1 MAVVAFN
8 YGLWAVRYPEL
19 SSYVPQPLAQA
30 FFNEAQL
37 YCDNTAT
44 SPIKDDSPGGV
55 RATFLNMITAH
66 IAALNA
72 PIGGQPA
79 SPLVGRINS
88 ATEGSVSAQA
98 QYADQTPGSM
108 AWFVQTKYG
117 AAFWEASA
125 GYRTMKYVTGPR
137 RVFERTPQ
145 W

>member
-1 MAVVAFN
+1 MAAVAFN
-8 YGLWAVRYPEL
+8 YGSWAIRYPEL

-30 FFNEAQL
+30 YFNEAQL
-37 YCDNTAT
+37 YCDNTDT
-44 SPIKDDSPGGV
+44 SPVKDDSVNGV
-55 RATFLNMITAH
+55 RSMLLNMITAH

-88 ATEGSVSAQA
+88 ATEGSVSVQT
-98 QYADQTPGSM
+98 QYADQTPGTM

-125 GYRTMKYVTGPR
+125 GYRCMKYTPGPR
-137 RVFERTPQ
+137 RIFERTPR